1 MTTKQKIQQFKDYY
15 LGGTLAVIAVVALL
29 LFIGGRMLAPQ
40 KKPALRI
47 AVFDTEISDEAKEK
61 MAQDIRAALALAP
74 DAEIDIDNGYTSA
87 NTNEYAKLSILAADG
102 MVDAVIA
109 GREAF
114 AELSEYGYFKDLS
127 RYLPQDMQEKYA
139 DDICP
144 FDYVSDAVSEDAQ
157 EMGELATGKYPFG
170 LSLSESAYWK
180 AVTSESDVAA
190 DNPVLGVI
198 MESENT
204 DNTLGLIRL
213 LKE

>member
-1 MTTKQKIQQFKDYY
+1 
-15 LGGTLAVIAVVALL
+15 
-29 LFIGGRMLAPQ
+29 
-40 KKPALRI
+40 
-47 AVFDTEISDEAKEK
+47 
-61 MAQDIRAALALAP
+61 
-74 DAEIDIDNGYTSA
+74 
-87 NTNEYAKLSILAADG
+87 
-102 MVDAVIA
+102 
-109 GREAF
+109 
-114 AELSEYGYFKDLS
+114 
-127 RYLPQDMQEKYA
+127 MQEKYA

-180 AVTSESDVAA
+180 AVTSESDVTAE
-190 DNPVLGVI
+190 NPVLGVI